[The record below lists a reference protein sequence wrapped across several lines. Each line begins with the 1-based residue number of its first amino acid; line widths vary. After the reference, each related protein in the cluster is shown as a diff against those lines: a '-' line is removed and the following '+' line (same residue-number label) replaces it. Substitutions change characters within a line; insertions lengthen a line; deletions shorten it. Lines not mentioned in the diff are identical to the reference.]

1 MKKWLRFED
10 MYGLCDIFCACNN
23 IEYTTTSKTCADKYI
38 LETGASNPGCFV
50 VTNPKIES
58 MKVDGAGECI
68 IFFDIDPVRSKD
80 IVLTSEWFR
89 AKAIKRDFVTYA
101 PVVWCAETL
110 ACICLGIG
118 VDELLHPANSVAE
131 KLGDKRTKR
140 FRDILPKNG
149 IRDTLLQ
156 HSQSSKYNQ
165 KVIDVICN
173 GSKGYSYD
181 DAVIFLDKLY
191 QDINSSVDELW
202 DMVPPSLRSSH
213 TGSKEDLLRQLG
225 LL

>member
-1 MKKWLRFED
+1 M
-10 MYGLCDIFCACNN
+10 
-23 IEYTTTSKTCADKYI
+23 
-38 LETGASNPGCFV
+38 
-50 VTNPKIES
+50 
-58 MKVDGAGECI
+58 DGAGECI
-68 IFFDIDPVRSKD
+68 IFFDVDPVRSKD